1 MPRYQPPMAKYDPLR
16 DHLKADGSPL
26 ITLSFTTIAGMVG
39 GLPES
44 ASDYR
49 SWWSNQR
56 GSSRYVQARAWRE
69 AGYLADPDLMNQLV
83 QFRRG

>member
-1 MPRYQPPMAKYDPLR
+1 MAKYDPLR
-16 DHLKADGSPL
+16 DHLKTDGSPL
-26 ITLSFTTIAGMVG
+26 ITLSLTTIARLVG

-56 GSSRYVQARAWRE
+56 GSARYVQARVWRE
-69 AGYLADPDLMNQLV
+69 AGYLAEPDLMNQLV
-83 QFRRG
+83 QFRKG